1 MQQTRVVENFQFGV
15 TDPTYN
21 PVCLDADGNSLLLPG
36 VTNPDQCSNV
46 NKTFMGNPNLQ
57 PGLVPFDL
65 SRNGSLFHFHGQ
77 ANVNQYAFYFSD
89 TIKYGKLTLTPGL
102 RIDRY
107 DGLSQATSA
116 QPRIGLAYLITPKTV
131 LRMAYARTFETPY
144 NDNLILSSGTCAG
157 CLAQNVFGS
166 NSVPLHPGR

>member
-1 MQQTRVVENFQFGV
+1 MQDQGPRVLTWSIAPGFQQTFSGKTLVDVNPFVRRDQLNFYGSRDPFSDAPVFATQSRFLTNYGVKADIAHVQGHHELKVGTQIQQTRLLENFQFGV

-36 VTNPDQCSNV
+36 VTNPDQCSNI
-46 NKTFMGNPNLQ
+46 NKTFMSNPNLQ

-89 TIKYGKLTLTPGL
+89 TI
-102 RIDRY
+102 
-107 DGLSQATSA
+107 
-116 QPRIGLAYLITPKTV
+116 
-131 LRMAYARTFETPY
+131 
-144 NDNLILSSGTCAG
+144 
-157 CLAQNVFGS
+157 
-166 NSVPLHPGR
+166 